1 MPYQPMLLPALFGAA
16 LALMAASPGVAQE
29 DEAVLVFDGSTVA
42 LEALSERLS
51 EAHEGKQIHTDGP
64 DETLEVV
71 CDASRSGRAV
81 VIVTPEPLSYDGLRS
96 CDVPAAEHA
105 TRIDLG
111 RSEMP
116 LHPELA
122 ERIGQEQL
130 VIELLPGETALDEAE
145 VFNPTL
151 EALFDERLEL
161 PNICMM
167 CGCCTGPL
175 AR

>member
-1 MPYQPMLLPALFGAA
+1 MPYQPTPFPVLFAA

-29 DEAVLVFDGSTVA
+29 DEAVLVFDRSTPA

-51 EAHEGKQIHTDGP
+51 KAHEGEQIYTDSP
-64 DETLEVV
+64 DETFEVI

-81 VIVTPEPLSYDGLRS
+81 VIVASEPLNYDVLRN
-96 CDVPAAEHA
+96 CDVPAIEDA

-111 RSEMP
+111 RSEMA

-130 VIELLPGETALDEAE
+130 VIELLPGEMALDEAE
-145 VFNPTL
+145 VFDSTL

-167 CGCCTGPL
+167 CGCCTGPS